1 MEKYLY
7 LNEINHAETW
17 IKGGEMPI
25 GMASKYKS
33 ELREGTKTPDE
44 NLIEQSNFPVAGL
57 KPYGIDLDCP
67 IYNSTFDLG
76 PGLLVDVKEHYR
88 EDGRLLSFCNHFS
101 EKTAIKFG
109 NKKACVK
116 ILNIEKTKKKLDK
129 RLGQMGIMKD
139 CAYTDGHQRNHFLKS
154 TKDAWQDEF
163 RIFWNV
169 HKSENISDDR
179 LVEILPGTAEL
190 IWVFS

>member
-1 MEKYLY
+1 
-7 LNEINHAETW
+7 
-17 IKGGEMPI
+17 
-25 GMASKYKS
+25 
-33 ELREGTKTPDE
+33 
-44 NLIEQSNFPVAGL
+44 
-57 KPYGIDLDCP
+57 
-67 IYNSTFDLG
+67 
-76 PGLLVDVKEHYR
+76 
-88 EDGRLLSFCNHFS
+88 
-101 EKTAIKFG
+101 
-109 NKKACVK
+109 
-116 ILNIEKTKKKLDK
+116 
-129 RLGQMGIMKD
+129 MGIMKD